1 MTIIID
7 ASPII
12 GLVDKDD
19 RRRWRVADLLAS
31 HAGRLI
37 IPAPVTAEIDYLL
50 EARAG
55 KGANLPFLE
64 DLASGAFEV
73 QCLVPEEYSDVV
85 ALQRKYLGFAPGLAD
100 LSLADLSIVV
110 LARRFNTRRILTF
123 DERHFRAM
131 TRLQGGEFEILPGS
145 GDGSA

>member
-7 ASPII
+7 AAPII

-19 RRRWRVADLLAS
+19 RRRRRVAELLA
-31 HAGRLI
+31 AYEGRLI
-37 IPAPVTAEIDYLL
+37 IPAPVTAEIDYLI

-55 KGANLPFLE
+55 KAANLSFLE
-64 DLASGAFEV
+64 DLARGNYEV
-73 QCLVPEEYSDVV
+73 ECLLPEEYTDIV
-85 ALQRKYLGFAPGLAD
+85 ALQRKYLGFAPG
-100 LSLADLSIVV
+100 LADLSIVV

-131 TRLQGGEFEILPGS
+131 APLQGGEFEILPGS
-145 GDGSA
+145 GDDETD

>member
-19 RRRWRVADLLAS
+19 RRRWRVAELLAS

-73 QCLVPEEYSDVV
+73 QCLLPEEYSDVV
-85 ALQRKYLGFAPGLAD
+85 ALQRKYHGFSPG
-100 LSLADLSIVV
+100 LADLSIVV
-110 LARRFNTRRILTF
+110 LARRFNTRRVLTF

-131 TRLQGGEFEILPGS
+131 TPLQGGEFEILPGS